1 MAKKELYYYDRKT
14 DSYKRI
20 NGYVL
25 GDTTDN
31 LVRSLMPNITFS
43 LDENKDLFVDVDY
56 NNLPEPEKPKTEEPK
71 TKVYNVV
78 WGTAQPASAGDGRG
92 YLEYSTVSGFGK
104 LHLDLTLRSPS
115 GNGNT
120 IATLPKDAPIP
131 TRLLENSVNTNN
143 NSIYLNANSR
153 DIKGWGVP
161 ANTRYILDIVGFWEE
176 AK

>member
-56 NNLPEPEKPKTEEPK
+56 NNLPEPEKPKPEEPK
-71 TKVYNVV
+71 TKVYDVV
-78 WGTAQPASAGDGRG
+78 WGNAQPSNPGGSRG

-104 LHLDLTLRSPS
+104 LHLDIKLKNPS
-115 GNGNT
+115 GNGNV
-120 IATLPKDAPIP
+120 IATLPNNSPIP
-131 TRLLENSVNTNN
+131 TRLLENSINVNN
-143 NSIYLNANSR
+143 NSIYLEPNSR
-153 DIKGWGVP
+153 GIKGWGVP
-161 ANTRYILDIVGFWEE
+161 ANTRYILDIVGFWKEV
-176 AK
+176 K